1 MSEEPFDD
9 QAIDAPIDQQGE
21 ADLLEAA
28 DRGEAVEPDE
38 GIAPD
43 AAAAP
48 DAADPHDGS
57 DAARTEVIP
66 TGEDRVDA
74 ALERLPELDRLP
86 TAEHVAVYEEVH
98 RSLQDALGAAAGGSG
113 GAGSASASP
122 RPAVPGPQRR

>member
-1 MSEEPFDD
+1 MSEEPFED

-21 ADLLEAA
+21 ADLL
-28 DRGEAVEPDE
+28 
-38 GIAPD
+38 
-43 AAAAP
+43 

-57 DAARTEVIP
+57 DAGRTEVIP

-113 GAGSASASP
+113 GAGSASASASASASP